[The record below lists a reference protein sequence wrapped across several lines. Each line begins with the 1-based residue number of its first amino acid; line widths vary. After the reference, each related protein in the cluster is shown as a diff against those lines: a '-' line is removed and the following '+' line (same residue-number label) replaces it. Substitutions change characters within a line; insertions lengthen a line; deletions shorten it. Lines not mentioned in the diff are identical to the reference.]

1 MGCDMVVAVGPA
13 TENRHTLFGTNY
25 HGVAGAGMALRLNPG
40 RAFELGETVQT
51 QVLQL
56 PQARQTF
63 NVLGNQPLNTWGY
76 QHGINEYEVV
86 AACCT
91 WRSKLV
97 CDQPGLTGTDLVRL
111 LLERCRSAR
120 QGFDLLT
127 GLVSRHGQCR
137 FTEGRWTNGEKP
149 GTTGNDHIFLLA
161 DPTEAYL
168 VEAAGSAWASLECM
182 RVRAVSDVGLI
193 RQDWQRLS
201 AGLAEQAITH
211 GWWPDDGSK
220 LDFHA
225 SLSVP
230 STTGEESA
238 LRRWGR
244 ATLLLEEQSGHIDSS
259 VLRRLLADHYEETS
273 SELDP
278 LAPRGSLSLCRHA
291 SPGQATATTANFIAE
306 LGGGPERPP
315 MAWCAFG
322 PPCVGI
328 YLPLFLDGEL
338 PMALGRADEPLNL
351 ARRFHQLQTAISRDR
366 ERWTQVR
373 HSLALLQARLDQQT
387 EEFCAEAAVFKRKGE
402 HSLLRRQAGIFMQNQ
417 LEQLEDELQR
427 MSDQWSA
434 ASSGL
439 AMQLTM
445 AIDI

>member
-1 MGCDMVVAVGPA
+1 MGSDMVVAVGPA
-13 TENRHTLFGTNY
+13 TENRHTLFGTNC
-25 HGVAGAGMALRLNPG
+25 HGIPGAGIALRLNPG
-40 RAFELGETVQT
+40 RAFALGESVQT
-51 QVLQL
+51 QVLPL

-63 NVLGNQPLNTWGY
+63 TVLGNQPLNNWGY
-76 QHGINEYEVV
+76 QHGINEFEVV
-86 AACCT
+86 AAFSA

-97 CDQPGLTGTDLVRL
+97 CDQPGLTGTDVVRL
-111 LLERCRSAR
+111 VLERCRTAR

-137 FTEGRWTNGEKP
+137 FTEGRGTNGEKP

-161 DPTEAYL
+161 DPTEAYV
-168 VEAAGSAWASLECM
+168 VEAAGSAWASLECR
-182 RVRAVSDVGLI
+182 RVRAISDVGLI

-201 AGLAEQAITH
+201 PGLAEEAITH

-230 STTGEESA
+230 SAGEESA

-244 ATLLLEEQSGHIDSS
+244 ATLLLEEQSGHIDTS
-259 VLRRLLADHYEETS
+259 VLRRLLADHYEETT
-273 SELDP
+273 SEVDP
-278 LAPRGSLSLCRHA
+278 LAPRGTLSLCRHA
-291 SPGQATATTANFIAE
+291 SPGQVTATTASFIAE
-306 LGGGPERPP
+306 LGGGPERPT

-338 PMALGRADEPLNL
+338 PGALGLAEDPLSP
-351 ARRFHQLQTAISRDR
+351 ARRFHQLQTVMGRDR
-366 ERWTQVR
+366 ERWTEVR

-387 EEFCAEAAVFKRKGE
+387 EEFCAEAAVFKRNGE
-402 HSLLRRQAGIFMQNQ
+402 HNILRRQAGFFMQNQ
-417 LEQLEDELQR
+417 LEQLDAELQR
-427 MSDQWSA
+427 MSGQWSA
-434 ASSGL
+434 VSSRL
-439 AMQLTM
+439 AMQLTI

>member
-1 MGCDMVVAVGPA
+1 MGCDMVVAVGAA
-13 TENRHTLFGTNY
+13 TENRHTLFGANC
-25 HGVAGAGMALRLNPG
+25 HGLPRAGMALRLNPG
-40 RAFELGETVQT
+40 RAFALGETVQT
-51 QVLQL
+51 QILPL

-63 NVLGNQPLNTWGY
+63 TVLGNQPLNTWGY
-76 QHGINEYEVV
+76 EHGINEFEVV
-86 AACCT
+86 AACST
-91 WRSKLV
+91 WRSKLL

-111 LLERCRSAR
+111 VLERCRSAR

-137 FTEGRWTNGEKP
+137 VASGRRTNGEKP
-149 GTTGNDHIFLLA
+149 ATTGNDHIFLLA
-161 DPTEAYL
+161 DPTEAYV

-201 AGLAEQAITH
+201 PGLAEEAIKH

-225 SLSVP
+225 SLSAP
-230 STTGEESA
+230 PAGEESV

-244 ATLLLEEQSGHIDSS
+244 ATLLLEEQSGHIDAS
-259 VLRRLLADHYEETS
+259 VLRRLLADHYETGAEVN
-273 SELDP
+273 P
-278 LAPRGSLSLCRHA
+278 LARRGSLSLCRHA
-291 SPGQATATTANFIAE
+291 GTGQPTTTTASFIAE
-306 LGGGPERPP
+306 LGRGPEHPP

-322 PPCVGI
+322 PPCVGV

-338 PMALGRADEPLNL
+338 PGALSRVEDPLNP
-351 ARRFHQLQTAISRDR
+351 ARRFHQLQTDIGRDR

-373 HSLALLQARLDQQT
+373 HSLALFQARLDQQT
-387 EEFCAEAAVFKRKGE
+387 EEFCAEAADFKRNGE
-402 HSLLRRQAGIFMQNQ
+402 HNFLRRQAGLFMQNQ
-417 LEQLEDELQR
+417 LEQVDAELQS
-427 MSDQWSA
+427 MSGQWSA
-434 ASSGL
+434 ATSRL
-439 AMQLTM
+439 AMQLTT